1 MTDTKTDQPTN
12 TASTEA
18 GIIDK
23 KCLEFT
29 IEDENEQWDFIAIRV
44 GERSDESG
52 WYNLYAFDEE
62 GIQMTMIVTLGPD
75 DTSADIV
82 KEAKDWVSE
91 NWDINTEHLSLQIEG
106 VQELE
111 VENER

>member
-1 MTDTKTDQPTN
+1 
-12 TASTEA
+12 
-18 GIIDK
+18 
-23 KCLEFT
+23 
-29 IEDENEQWDFIAIRV
+29 
-44 GERSDESG
+44 
-52 WYNLYAFDEE
+52 
-62 GIQMTMIVTLGPD
+62 MTMIVTLGPD